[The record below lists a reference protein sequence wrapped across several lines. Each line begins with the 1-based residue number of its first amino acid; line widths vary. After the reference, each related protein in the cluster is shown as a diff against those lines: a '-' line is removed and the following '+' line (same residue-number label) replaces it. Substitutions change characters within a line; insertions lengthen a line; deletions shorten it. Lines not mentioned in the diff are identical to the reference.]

1 MVGFDL
7 ASSNATSSTTISEGD
22 AQPTV
27 VSLSENSSSEPAGK
41 LGYLNGEV
49 EQLASNDPTYK
60 WDLEDSMM
68 QQGEHDLTYYNEMMV
83 VWQELDLFEEEEWES
98 LCDSAQYRKMIERS
112 WVFSFLAGHG
122 IPEKP
127 VAAGWKKKSSS
138 DNKLGG
144 DVCAFQVSNSDP
156 GQ

>member
-27 VSLSENSSSEPAGK
+27 VSLSENSSSEPAGLNK
-41 LGYLNGEV
+41 ELGELWGCV
-49 EQLASNDPTYK
+49 LGQKPLPTIRAVF
-60 WDLEDSMM
+60 S
-68 QQGEHDLTYYNEMMV
+68 
-83 VWQELDLFEEEEWES
+83 ELHREAWRQKEIDEEES
-98 LCDSAQYRKMIERS
+98 KGLGVVIVK
-112 WVFSFLAGHG
+112 GHG